1 MQKVGCFVRDGI
13 KQLNRRMGPF
23 LWIAGGIFLLGIFL
37 GAIASPA
44 MGRML
49 QPFVTGLRQEA
60 MGLRFDTKGQ
70 LEWALFDNNWM
81 VSLYMVAGGV
91 LLGLVPAAGVLIN
104 GALIG
109 YVITTLSE
117 SDHVSPVWIVVAGV
131 LPHGIFEIPAYL
143 LSAGLGLRLGLLVV
157 RTGTGRAH
165 RRDWTAIMQ
174 DVAPIVG
181 AFTVL
186 LLMAAFIESHVTPWL
201 LHKVI

>member
-1 MQKVGCFVRDGI
+1 MQRLKE
-13 KQLNRRMGPF
+13 LNRRMRPF
-23 LWIAGGIFLLGIFL
+23 LWIAGGLFFLGILL
-37 GAIASPA
+37 GAIAAP
-44 MGRML
+44 GIGHLLR
-49 QPFVTGLRQEA
+49 PFVTGLRQEA
-60 MGLRFDTKGQ
+60 LDLRFDTKGQ

-81 VSLYMVAGGV
+81 VSLYMVAGGL
-91 LLGLVPAAGVLIN
+91 LLGLVPAVGVLIN

-117 SDHVSPVWIVVAGV
+117 RDHMSPLWIVLAGV

-143 LSAGLGLRLGLLVV
+143 LAAGMGLRLGLLVA
-157 RTGTGRAH
+157 RTGAGRAH
-165 RRDWTAIMQ
+165 RRDWTAILQ

-186 LLMAAFIESHVTPWL
+186 LLIAAFMESHVTPWL